1 MMKLLLMVAAAVAV
15 SSWIGGGEVMVAAQS
30 GGSAPVVFSDAVSWR
45 GYIRGLGYMRA
56 AQSSEED
63 IRRINYLPMPEL
75 ITKTRPSC
83 LESNTIG
90 GDLCEEDPEYDER
103 IKQRV
108 ATLMERNQGVHALL
122 SDPSLKDLLVD
133 VEPEPRVNVRF
144 GGDSETPVCSAQ
156 ETLIYPKRAKTPN
169 DEWVFVLNQEG
180 VQQALRVEK
189 CTSDGSQC
197 LGMVLPNGGTATCRQ
212 KHVYRRLLVLGTNQI
227 EPEQVLMPSCC
238 VCYTT
243 YQELVT
249 RIGNN
254 TRGLKPAPVV
264 PPMDAPVAPAMP
276 TSSGPATA
284 PLAGH
289 THFFPMPLR
298 FSRSNRRSARISYP
312 FGKR

>member
-30 GGSAPVVFSDAVSWR
+30 GGSAPVVFSDA
-45 GYIRGLGYMRA
+45 
-56 AQSSEED
+56 
-63 IRRINYLPMPEL
+63 LPMPEL